1 MAIGVFD
8 SGLGG
13 LTVLKAA
20 MEKLPEQAFVY
31 FGDNANTPYGSRTDA
46 EIYDLTIAGVTRLFD
61 AGCDLVILACNTA
74 AAVALH
80 DLQVNW
86 LASDKR
92 VLGVFV
98 PIIEELTRRDWGDN
112 SPPTHTGLRNV
123 ALFATPATVSSGAFA
138 RELKFRARDVEVVG
152 EACVGLVAAIE
163 EGDSLGAEA
172 LVDAHVNTLLETLPE
187 PQAAVLGC
195 THYPLV
201 EERFRAALPET
212 TRVLSQGTIVADSL
226 ADYLERHPRFVE
238 NGKVRYLT
246 SGDPVDV
253 GRSAELFLG
262 HSVPF
267 RAA

>member
-20 MEKLPEQAFVY
+20 MDKLPDQAFVY
-31 FGDNANTPYGSRTDA
+31 YGDNANTPYGSRDDA
-46 EIYDLTIAGVTRLFD
+46 EIYDLTIAGVERLFS
-61 AGCDLVILACNTA
+61 AGCDLVILACNSA
-74 AAVALH
+74 SAVALH

-86 LASDKR
+86 LAPDKR

-98 PIIEELTRRDWGDN
+98 PMIEELTRRDWGDN
-112 SPPTHTGLRNV
+112 SPPTHTGLHNV
-123 ALFATPATVSSGAFA
+123 ALFATPATVSSGAFS

-163 EGDSLGAEA
+163 EGDTTGAEA
-172 LVDAHVNTLLETLPE
+172 LVDAHVATLLETLPT

-201 EERFRAALPET
+201 EARFRAALPDS
-212 TRVLSQGTIVADSL
+212 TRVLSQADIVSDSL
-226 ADYLERHPRFVE
+226 TDYLLRHPRFVE
-238 NGKVRYLT
+238 NGGVQYLT
-246 SGDPVDV
+246 SGDPREVS
-253 GRSAELFLG
+253 RSAELFLG
-262 HSVPF
+262 RSVPF
-267 RAA
+267 FAA